1 MEVVLDSRKG
11 DISRARE
18 VTATY
23 VARSC
28 PWANT
33 DDVVLVV
40 SELVTNAVRHTTGWW
55 RLRIRRM
62 RGRRRG
68 LVVDVDDTSGKEP
81 TVRAP
86 DLTGGG
92 GGHGWHIVRR
102 LATAVEVVPRPYGK
116 TVRAT
121 WASLSRSES
130 RRTKHRKRRTRR
142 SAPGLPGPSRSWA

>member
-11 DISRARE
+11 DISQARE
-18 VTATY
+18 VTALY

-28 PWANT
+28 PWADP

-55 RLRIRRM
+55 RLQIRQM
-62 RGRRRG
+62 RGRRHG
-68 LVVDVDDTSGKEP
+68 LVVDVDDASGEEP

-86 DLTGGG
+86 DITGA

-102 LATAVEVVPRPYGK
+102 LTTGVEVVPRPYGK
-116 TVRAT
+116 TVRVT
-121 WASLSRSES
+121 WASLSRNDN
-130 RRTKHRKRRTRR
+130 RRTTHRTRR
-142 SAPGLPGPSRSWA
+142 TSPGMLGTGPSCA